1 MKHIGPYERFYESFT
16 ELFRYMEEHD
26 YKAAGQHRTCYIDG
40 AWNQDDPEK
49 WLSVIQIP
57 IE

>member
-1 MKHIGPYERFYESFT
+1 MLRFANEIRRNN
-16 ELFRYMEEHD
+16 EVGAFRYIDEQG
-26 YKAAGQHRTCYIDG
+26 YKVVGQPRTSYIDG

>member
-1 MKHIGPYERFYESFT
+1 
-16 ELFRYMEEHD
+16 MEEQG
-26 YKAAGQHRTCYIDG
+26 YKIAGQPRTSYIDG

>member
-1 MKHIGPYERFYESFT
+1 MFGGIRFYESFT
-16 ELFRYMEEHD
+16 ELFRYMEEHG
-26 YKAAGQHRTCYIDG
+26 YKATGQHCTCYIDG